1 MQNFPGATQP
11 SQQSQKIEDLGNVFL
26 RADINDNWQGL
37 SSRYLY
43 AFQLQRQQQSFIQGP
58 IDSRE
63 DTTEHVTSPPM
74 SSFSEMLKDGNELEA
89 GLVLG
94 SLPKDSIL
102 LPMATPGFEVGA
114 ANESQS
120 AQDARDLVNFSLGQQ
135 NPLPPLNV
143 PDSTTLQQTTQIG
156 AGTYPTQPTTP
167 CPAMW
172 SSDDDDVTIAGG
184 CSSQGTTFYQDD
196 RSFRKKSRE
205 KMRRKEVN
213 TEFELLVDLLG
224 FSNRVRKKAILHEA
238 ASTIKSLK
246 RECNHLRQDRDLLQ
260 QELAKLAAHLD
271 SSQLEP
277 VATCTSTV
285 EDVEHRSDMNFSMEP
300 YHCEHMQGQP
310 ECRQYP
316 RIC

>member
-1 MQNFPGATQP
+1 MRNFPGATQP
-11 SQQSQKIEDLGNVFL
+11 SQQSQQIEDLGNVFL

-43 AFQLQRQQQSFIQGP
+43 PDEQQRQQQSFIQGP

-89 GLVLG
+89 GLGLG

-120 AQDARDLVNFSLGQQ
+120 AQDAMDLVNFSLGQK

-156 AGTYPTQPTTP
+156 AGTYSTQPTTP

-172 SSDDDDVTIAGG
+172 SSDDDDVIIANG
-184 CSSQGTTFYQDD
+184 CSSQQYERFLFGVPPVFYIYLLRILTLCVFCLFIMIRTISYQDD

-213 TEFELLVDLLG
+213 TE
-224 FSNRVRKKAILHEA
+224 VRSLCFFAI
-238 ASTIKSLK
+238 I
-246 RECNHLRQDRDLLQ
+246 
-260 QELAKLAAHLD
+260 
-271 SSQLEP
+271 
-277 VATCTSTV
+277 
-285 EDVEHRSDMNFSMEP
+285 
-300 YHCEHMQGQP
+300 G
-310 ECRQYP
+310 
-316 RIC
+316 